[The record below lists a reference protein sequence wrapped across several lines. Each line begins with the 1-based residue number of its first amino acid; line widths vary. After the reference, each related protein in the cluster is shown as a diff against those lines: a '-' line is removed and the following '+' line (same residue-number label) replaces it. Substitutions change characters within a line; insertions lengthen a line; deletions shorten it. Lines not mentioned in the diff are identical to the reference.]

1 MKAKY
6 NTFFKKI
13 IICCNSKSPILGVK
27 LLVNKGD
34 LHNLNLKNRILNLKN
49 LLRLWKSRYLSLK
62 GKVTIV
68 NILALSPLLYLAS
81 VLHTPDNVIKEVKQ
95 CIVDFIW
102 DGGSSKIAYDVII
115 QQIQDGGLKLIDFGE
130 KIKALKIIWV
140 KRLTDGTPQ
149 RWKAAPAVFYNTSS
163 FSDYFSYNQN
173 PIINILQ
180 FYQDVQKYWS
190 QVQTVETFIAEE
202 IFNQIIWNN
211 RYITIKNKPFE

>member
-1 MKAKY
+1 MEKQVP
-6 NTFFKKI
+6 I
-13 IICCNSKSPILGVK
+13 I
-27 LLVNKGD
+27 
-34 LHNLNLKNRILNLKN
+34 
-49 LLRLWKSRYLSLK
+49 K

-68 NILALSPLLYLAS
+68 NILALYSLLYLAS
-81 VLHTPDNVIKEVKQ
+81 VLHTHDNVIKEVKQ
-95 CIVDFIW
+95 CIW

-173 PIINILQ
+173 PIINISQ
-180 FYQDVQKYWS
+180 FYQDVQKHWS
-190 QVQTVETFIAEE
+190 QVQTVEPFIAKE
-202 IFNQIIWNN
+202 IFNQIIRNN
-211 RYITIKNKPFE
+211 RYITIKNKPF